1 MDALRM
7 QPAMPVVQIDDLRK
21 AYGTHQVLRGV
32 SFDVYPGEIFGFLGA
47 NGAGKTTT
55 LEILEGLRRQDSGI
69 TRVFGLDV
77 PGNIKEI
84 RQRIGVSLQSTHYW
98 GRLTV
103 RETIELFRSMYRRTL
118 PLDELVS
125 MFDLGASL
133 AKRMGQLSGGNYQ
146 RVVLALALVNDPE
159 LVLLD
164 EPTTGLDPNARHRLW
179 EVVRNLRS
187 RGRTVI
193 LTTHYMDEAQA
204 LCDRVAIIH
213 GGKIAQVGTP
223 QELVQGLSANVAIC
237 FSTAAGADIGDT
249 GQGAWYQRLSV
260 LEPGKYLAHCADLET
275 GMRGL
280 LEWAAR
286 SGTAIL
292 NIETRLATLDDVFVR
307 NTTAAEALQS

>member
-21 AYGTHQVLRGV
+21 SYGAHEVLRGV

-55 LEILEGLRRQDSGI
+55 LEILEGLRRPDAGI
-69 TRVFGLDV
+69 ARVFGLDV
-77 PGNIKEI
+77 LANIQEI

-98 GRLTV
+98 GLLTV

-118 PLDELVS
+118 ALDELVE

-133 AKRMGQLSGGNYQ
+133 GKPMRQLSGGNYQ

-164 EPTTGLDPNARHRLW
+164 EPTTGLDPNARQRLW
-179 EVVRNLRS
+179 EVVRKLRS

-213 GGKIAQVGTP
+213 GGKIAQIGTP
-223 QELVQGLSANVAIC
+223 QELVQGLPANVTIC
-237 FSTAAGADIGDT
+237 FSTAGEAVLPEAGPDT
-249 GQGAWYQRLSV
+249 WYGRV
-260 LEPGKYLAHCADLET
+260 DALEPGKYLAYCTDLET

-280 LEWAAR
+280 LEWAAG
-286 SGTAIL
+286 SGTAIT
-292 NIETRLATLDDVFVR
+292 NIETRVATLDDVFVR
-307 NTTAAEALQS
+307 NTAAAGAL

>member
-7 QPAMPVVQIDDLRK
+7 QPALPVVHIDDLRK
-21 AYGTHQVLRGV
+21 SYGARQVLRGV

-55 LEILEGLRRQDSGI
+55 LEILEGLRRPDSGI
-69 TRVFGLDV
+69 ARVFGLDV
-77 PGNIKEI
+77 LGNIGEI
-84 RQRIGVSLQSTHYW
+84 RQRIGVSLQATHYW
-98 GRLTV
+98 GLLNV

-118 PLDELVS
+118 PLDELVA

-133 AKRMGQLSGGNYQ
+133 AKPMRELSGGNYQ

-164 EPTTGLDPNARHRLW
+164 EPTTGLDPNARQRLW
-179 EVVRNLRS
+179 DVVRNLRS

-213 GGKIAQVGTP
+213 GGRIAQIGTP
-223 QELVQGLSANVAIC
+223 QELVQGLPANVTIC
-237 FSTAAGADIGDT
+237 FSTAAAAALPET
-249 GQGAWYQRLSV
+249 ASWYQRV
-260 LEPGKYLAHCADLET
+260 TPLEPGKYLADCADLET

-280 LEWAAR
+280 LEWAAGT
-286 SGTAIL
+286 GTAIT
-292 NIETRLATLDDVFVR
+292 NIETRVATLDDVFVR
-307 NTTAAEALQS
+307 NTAAQGALQP